1 MNVGLMF
8 LFSDFSKLP
17 QERVFTEVLEEI
29 DYAEELGF
37 DSV

>member
-1 MNVGLMF
+1 MDIGLMF
-8 LFSDFSKLP
+8 LFSDFSKLS
-17 QERVFTEVLEEI
+17 QKQTFSKVLEEI